1 MKTKVFLIVILVLG
15 LGVCG
20 FAGWQIFHKDA
31 LPVVQGDKVLPLL
44 EFDEAQVSE
53 LSADLEKRAEERS
66 DLGTPGSGELSME
79 QALEAANKAM
89 GEFQGLTAEAL
100 KQYSLHPLF
109 SVEDSFVNIAGNPQT
124 LPAPYWQLTY
134 MDGQGSAVYTVYLN
148 AKTGEVLAV
157 AAPEDSNG

>member
-20 FAGWQIFHKDA
+20 FAGWQIFQKDA
-31 LPVVQGDKVLPLL
+31 LPVVHGDKVLPLA
-44 EFDEAQVSE
+44 EFGEAQVSE
-53 LSADLEKRAEERS
+53 LGADLEKRAEERS
-66 DLGTPGSGELSME
+66 DLGTPGSDELSLE
-79 QALEAANKAM
+79 QALEAASKAM
-89 GEFQGLTAEAL
+89 EDHLGLTADAL
-100 KQYSLHPLF
+100 KQYAIHPLF
-109 SVEDSFVNIAGNPQT
+109 AVENNFVNIGGNPKT

-134 MDGQGSAVYTVYLN
+134 MEGSSAVYTVYLN